1 MVTALPVF
9 VVAVVRYPDFARLPV
24 RQHVPVTRQ
33 LTAVVQVH
41 RLRVAIIT
49 TIANVAVTVR
59 IAIRYVRRAVAVPAS
74 VAVEAL
80 CVRPVVWA
88 VVPAVRV

>member
-1 MVTALPVF
+1 MVAVLPVF
-9 VVAVVRYPDFARLPV
+9 VVAVVRYPDFVRLPV

-33 LTAVVQVH
+33 LTTVVRVH
-41 RLRVAIIT
+41 RLRVAITT

-59 IAIRYVRRAVAVPAS
+59 IALRYARRAAAVPVS
-74 VAVEAL
+74 VAVEVL